1 MKEKLAQL
9 LETLKAN
16 KATVIRVAGI
26 AIGAVVGVTVAAI
39 VVNAQE
45 NAEFESEDQL
55 LLEEDEATLEETE

>member
-1 MKEKLAQL
+1 MKEKMAQL

-16 KATVIRVAGI
+16 KATVIRVAGV
-26 AIGAVVGVTVAAI
+26 AVGALVGVTVAAI

-45 NAEFESEDQL
+45 NAEFESDDQL

>member
-1 MKEKLAQL
+1 MKEKLAQV

-39 VVNAQE
+39 VINAQE
-45 NAEFESEDQL
+45 NAEFESEDPFL
-55 LLEEDEATLEETE
+55 LGEDEATVEENE

>member
-9 LETLKAN
+9 LATLKAN
-16 KATVIRVAGI
+16 KATVIRVTGI
-26 AIGAVVGVTVAAI
+26 AVGALVGVTVAAI

>member
-26 AIGAVVGVTVAAI
+26 AIGAAVGVTVAAI

-45 NAEFESEDQL
+45 NAEFESEDPF
-55 LLEEDEATLEETE
+55 LLEEGVATIEENK